1 MTSKNTLFAHYS
13 SYIACFILAL
23 LAFMPALTH
32 NGLPAGADIAAHFWR
47 VFELKSQWADKIFTA
62 SRWAEHFYYGYGAP
76 TFQYTASGFYVV
88 AGIISHL
95 PMIDD
100 IWALKITW
108 FIGIYIGTCGI
119 YTYANR
125 RWGMVGALV
134 SATAFTFAPALIGNE
149 ALGRGA
155 FPVVWG
161 MGWIAM
167 SLALLDRYAHIRK
180 GIGWVVFAL
189 FAMLWSHNL
198 TAISG
203 AGVIL
208 AWVIFTLIFKRASM
222 PYLRGSILLFL
233 LGCGITG
240 FFWIPVFLDRDLVS
254 LDAIPFNPH
263 MQYQNHFYTVEQLF
277 SGLQPY
283 DFGLN
288 IQPERFTI
296 GILTWVSVV
305 LLGLWGITSR
315 GAILRN
321 LSWQASADNINLQNQ
336 KSRPYES
343 LFWLIITL
351 SSLFLVLPQS
361 QFLWDNIKTL
371 QTFVFPARF
380 LNITALGLAMLIGA
394 GIHIIRWRWI
404 APILIAILIVQGWH
418 STVINWRDD
427 FPSEAT
433 PRDYLYYEFETNDL
447 ATTSA
452 NEFKPR
458 TVPNLP
464 PATGFLVDSLI
475 NGTPAMRLNPD
486 AYGEGVIFRPIKST
500 AEEYIVEISSPIE
513 LSLEIFQ
520 FYFVGWIATLDN
532 RPIDIFPSGDFGFIR
547 TEKISAGTHILRL
560 HYGLTNSH
568 KLGWVLSIIAFISTA
583 MWMVRTQ
590 WMKLVKPPINV
601 FMISPTP
608 LREVI
613 KLLLP
618 AILIA
623 GILALFIMREGIAW
637 IN

>member
-47 VFELKSQWADKIFTA
+47 VFELQSQWEDKIFTA

-88 AGIISHL
+88 AGIIGNL
-95 PMIDD
+95 PVIDD
-100 IWALKITW
+100 IWALKIAW

-161 MGWIAM
+161 MGWLAM
-167 SLALLDRYAHIRK
+167 SIALLDRYAHIRK
-180 GIGWVVFAL
+180 GIGWTVFAL

-208 AWVIFTLIFKRASM
+208 AWLIFIQIFKRASM
-222 PYLRGSILLFL
+222 PYLRGAILLFL

-240 FFWIPVFLDRDLVS
+240 FFWIPVFLGRNLVS

-283 DFGLN
+283 DFGLP

-296 GILTWVSVV
+296 GIVTWVAVV
-305 LLGLWGITSR
+305 GLGIIYIYRR
-315 GAILRN
+315 GLP
-321 LSWQASADNINLQNQ
+321 WQVPTANIVQNQ
-336 KSRPYES
+336 KSPPYETF
-343 LFWLIITL
+343 FWLIITL
-351 SSLFLVLPQS
+351 ASLFLVLPQS
-361 QFLWDNIKTL
+361 QFLWDNIQTL

-380 LNITALGLAMLIGA
+380 LNITALGLAMLLGA
-394 GIHIIRWRWI
+394 GMSMIRWRWV
-404 APILIAILIVQGWH
+404 ASLLIAFMIVQGWH
-418 STVINWRDD
+418 STIIAWRDD
-427 FPSEAT
+427 FPTETT

-486 AYGEGVIFRPIKST
+486 AYGEGVIFTPLKST
-500 AEEYIVEISSPIE
+500 AEEYIVEISSPTD

-520 FYFVGWIATLDN
+520 FYFVGWLATLDN
-532 RPIDIFPSGDFGFIR
+532 QPIGISPSGDFGFIR
-547 TEKISAGTHILRL
+547 TETIPAGTHILRL
-560 HYGLTNSH
+560 HYGLTDSD
-568 KLGWVLSIIAFISTA
+568 KLGWVLSIIAVISTA
-583 MWMVRTQ
+583 MWMVYAQ
-590 WMKLVKPPINV
+590 WMRLIKLQKSTFI
-601 FMISPTP
+601 ISPTP
-608 LREVI
+608 LREI
-613 KLLLP
+613 INLLLP
-618 AILIA
+618 ALLIVA
-623 GILALFIMREGIAW
+623 VLAFFVIREGVAW
-637 IN
+637 LS